1 MPAQRVILCPTD
13 FSPSSMKAF
22 EVAGAMARDRS
33 APLVVLHVAPK
44 PLSSLGGTQAV
55 PPMPDEINLKDAR
68 DQLARITAPAG
79 VSMETRLEMGEAAPI
94 ILSVARDTNCQLIV
108 MGTHGRSGL
117 GRLLMGSVAEE
128 VVRKAPCPVLTLK
141 AEAPAK

>member
-13 FSPSSMKAF
+13 FSPSSIKAF
-22 EVAGAMARDRS
+22 DVAGAMARDRS
-33 APLVVLHVAPK
+33 APLLVLHVAPR

-68 DQLARITAPAG
+68 DQLARLRTPEG
-79 VSMETRLEMGEAAPI
+79 VSMETRLEVGEAAPI
-94 ILSVARDTNCQLIV
+94 ILSIARETNCQLIV

-141 AEAPAK
+141 AVPTAK

>member
-1 MPAQRVILCPTD
+1 
-13 FSPSSMKAF
+13 MKAF

-33 APLVVLHVAPK
+33 APLVVLHVAPR

-79 VSMETRLEMGEAAPI
+79 VTMETRLEMGEAGAI
-94 ILSVARDTNCQLIV
+94 ILSVARDTHCQMIV

-141 AEAPAK
+141 AEAPLK

>member
-1 MPAQRVILCPTD
+1 
-13 FSPSSMKAF
+13 MKAF
-22 EVAGAMARDRS
+22 EVAGAIARDRA
-33 APLVVLHVAPK
+33 APLVVLHVAPR

-68 DQLARITAPAG
+68 DQLAKIKVPAG
-79 VSMETRLEMGEAAPI
+79 VSMETRLETGEAGAI
-94 ILSVARDTNCQLIV
+94 ILSVARDINCQMIV

-141 AEAPAK
+141 AEAPLK

>member
-1 MPAQRVILCPTD
+1 
-13 FSPSSMKAF
+13 MKAF
-22 EVAGAMARDRS
+22 EVAGAIARDRA
-33 APLVVLHVAPK
+33 APLVVLHVAPR

-68 DQLARITAPAG
+68 DQLAKIKAPAG
-79 VSMETRLEMGEAAPI
+79 VSMETRLETGEAGAI
-94 ILSVARDTNCQLIV
+94 ILSVARDSNCQMIV

-141 AEAPAK
+141 AEAPLK